1 MRRIA
6 VLAFA
11 AGLGWSLGALA
22 QAPDEAGA
30 QATLKASGCLRC
42 HSVGA
47 DKDGPSFKKTAAKYK
62 GQADA
67 AAKLEGVLKSGTM
80 KVNGKD
86 VEHAVFKTKDA
97 AAIKNTVAYIL
108 SR

>member
-1 MRRIA
+1 MRGIT
-6 VLAFA
+6 VLALA
-11 AGLGWSLGALA
+11 AALGWSMGASA
-22 QAPDEAGA
+22 QAPDEAAA

-62 GQADA
+62 GQPGA
-67 AAKLEGVLKSGTM
+67 AARLEGVLKSGTM
-80 KVNGKD
+80 KVDGKD
-86 VEHAVFKTKDA
+86 VEHAAFKTKDD
-97 AAIKNTVAYIL
+97 AAIKNAVAYIL